1 MLFADDTALEAS
13 TEERLQRLVNE
24 FGVVCERKKLK
35 VNVRKSKVL
44 VCSKEGGRASRV
56 DGAVRW
62 GIA

>member
-44 VCSKEGGRASRV
+44 VCSKEGGRVSRV
-56 DGAVRW
+56 GGAVRW